1 MKAWKQ
7 AGLAAATAAA
17 AVAGWAFFLPASHPY
32 LDRVG
37 LLDPLRAVG
46 LVSQPDAAAPDGA
59 PATAGGP
66 PAGAAPPGG
75 GQGGGGRPSGP
86 PAAVVVAEAPGLRQ
100 LADVVTAVGT
110 GRGVRSVVVAAEVT
124 GRLTALPIAP
134 GSRVTAGQVVAE
146 LDSEAARIALDRAT
160 LILADARANH
170 ARVQQLAERGA
181 ATDLQ
186 MQEAE
191 LALKQAELELRE
203 AEFELSRHRILA
215 PIDGWAGLLD
225 IDVGDRISAGQEVLR
240 IEDRSS
246 LLVDFRVPERVVSRL
261 APGDALTATPLAD
274 PGLVLPGT
282 IVAMDNR
289 VDETSRSLSIQAR
302 IDNAGDAL
310 RSGMAFAIDLAF
322 TGDDLPSVDP
332 LAIQWGASGAYV
344 WIVRQDKAA
353 RLPVVIRQR
362 NADSVLV
369 DAAFEPGDLVVV
381 EGVTALRPGAPVKLA
396 PGRGAAL
403 AVAAPVRL

>member
-1 MKAWKQ
+1 MRAWKQ

-17 AVAGWAFFLPASHPY
+17 AVAGWAVFLPASHPW

-37 LLDPLRAVG
+37 LLDPLRGLG
-46 LVSQPDAAAPDGA
+46 LVPASGASAPDGGAASAGA
-59 PATAGGP
+59 PAAGGD
-66 PAGAAPPGG
+66 AGG
-75 GQGGGGRPSGP
+75 GARPSGP
-86 PAAVVVAEAPGLRQ
+86 PAAVVVAEAPELRR

-110 GRGVRSVVVAAEVT
+110 GRGLRSVVVAAEVA
-124 GRLTALPIAP
+124 GRLTALPVAP

-170 ARVQQLAERGA
+170 ARVRQLAARGA

-191 LALKQAELELRE
+191 LALKQAGLELRE
-203 AEFELSRHRILA
+203 AEYELSRHRILA

-225 IDVGDRISAGQEVLR
+225 LEVGDRVGAGQEVLR

-246 LLVDFRVPERVVSRL
+246 LLIDFRVPERVVSRL
-261 APGDALTATPLAD
+261 SPGDGLTATPLAD
-274 PGLVLPGT
+274 PGLVLAGT

-289 VDETSRSLSIQAR
+289 VDEASRSLAVRAR

-310 RSGMAFAIDLAF
+310 RSGMAFAIELAF
-322 TGDDLPSVDP
+322 TGQELPAVDP
-332 LAIQWGASGAYV
+332 LAIQWGAAGAYV
-344 WIVRQDKAA
+344 WIVRQDRAA

-369 DAAFEPGDLVVV
+369 DAAFEPGDLVVI

-396 PGRGAAL
+396 PGRGAE
-403 AVAAPVRL
+403 AAAASAARPQERRA